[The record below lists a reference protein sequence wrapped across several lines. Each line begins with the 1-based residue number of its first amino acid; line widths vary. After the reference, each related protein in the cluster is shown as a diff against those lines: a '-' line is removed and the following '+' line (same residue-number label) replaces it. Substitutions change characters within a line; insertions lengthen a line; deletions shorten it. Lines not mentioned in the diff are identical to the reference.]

1 MIQEAVNRI
10 ESEGAIYELS
20 GILSRQ
26 ISNISPIPQYDTLQV
41 NNTDGAGNP
50 LEIGIYY
57 QEQIVG
63 YFNQTFNESNNV
75 TQTVLLD
82 QNSGVLATWN
92 VAYDGNGKFYS
103 VQRL

>member
-1 MIQEAVNRI
+1 MINNMMEKIEVDPIMYGVSGVLQE
-10 ESEGAIYELS
+10 
-20 GILSRQ
+20 Q
-26 ISNISPIPQYDTLQV
+26 ITNISPIPRYDTLQV

-63 YFNQTFNESNNV
+63 YFNQTFNGSNNV
-75 TQTVLLD
+75 TQTILLD

-92 VAYDGNGKFYS
+92 VSYDGNGKFYS

>member
-20 GILSRQ
+20 GVLAQQ

>member
-63 YFNQTFNESNNV
+63 YFNQTFNESNNI
-75 TQTVLLD
+75 TQTILLD